1 MATLLKYCGTPANV
15 VHFHNAAVLTS
26 SGRRKMPL
34 LTGPE
39 REQMLPPLLNIHHW
53 ELCQHGSREAIRRSF
68 MFKNFDVAFDFMKK
82 IADKSKIMNH
92 HPEWFNVYN
101 KVDILLTSHDAG
113 GLSRRDIDLAN
124 FINDA
129 AFEYQAK

>member
-1 MATLLKYCGTPANV
+1 
-15 VHFHNAAVLTS
+15 
-26 SGRRKMPL
+26 MPL

-82 IADKSKIMNH
+82 IADKSKVMNH

-101 KVDILLTSHDAG
+101 KFHFFKIYVMFSN
-113 GLSRRDIDLAN
+113 N
-124 FINDA
+124 FNEVSPSTVALQNGSLYGIV
-129 AFEYQAK
+129 

>member
-1 MATLLKYCGTPANV
+1 MATLLKYCGTLTNV
-15 VHFHNAAVLTS
+15 VHLHNAAAFSS

-39 REQMLPPLLNIHHW
+39 RDQMLPPLLNIHHW

-68 MFKNFDVAFDFMKK
+68 MFKDFDVAFDFMKK
-82 IADKSKIMNH
+82 IAEKSKVMNH

-101 KVDILLTSHDAG
+101 KVCHLT
-113 GLSRRDIDLAN
+113 LSVDSPI
-124 FINDA
+124 
-129 AFEYQAK
+129 